1 MTDLYNYILE
11 SIMDVDNNIDN
22 VKYRYD
28 IIDLFDSVNSRDKYY
43 SILNSI
49 KKYVESKGELARP
62 LESRHTIEPKPKTV
76 YIMFYGREDNDGNI
90 LHGGI
95 KIGDSRNWCGTADNY
110 NTKKIRVEEESH
122 GVKYQSCFCSWPI
135 YILPKDMVKGYK
147 EAIKKYK

>member
-1 MTDLYNYILE
+1 MIDLYKYITE
-11 SIMDVDNNIDN
+11 SIFDVDDNIDN

-62 LESRHTIEPKPKTV
+62 LDTMQTIEPKPKTV
-76 YIMFYGREDNDGNI
+76 YIMFYGTDNNGVI
-90 LHGGI
+90 THGGI
-95 KIGDSRNWCGTADNY
+95 QIGDSRKWYGTSDHY
-110 NTKKIRVEEESH
+110 VTKRIKVEKEPK
-122 GVKYQSCFCSWPI
+122 GVKYHSCFTNWPI
-135 YILPKDMVKGYK
+135 YILPKDMEKGYK

>member
-1 MTDLYNYILE
+1 MIDLYKYITE
-11 SIMDVDNNIDN
+11 SIFDVDDNIDN

-49 KKYVESKGELARP
+49 KKYVESTGKLARP
-62 LESRHTIEPKPKTV
+62 LNSRHTIFPEPKTV
-76 YIMFYGREDNDGNI
+76 YIMFYGQEDNDGNI

-95 KIGDSRNWCGTADNY
+95 KIGDSRNWYGTTDNY
-110 NTKKIRVEEESH
+110 NTKKIRVEKESH

>member
-1 MTDLYNYILE
+1 MKDLKDIIIE
-11 SIMDVDNNIDN
+11 SIFDVDDNIDN
-22 VKYRYD
+22 VRYRYD
-28 IIDLFDSVNSRDKYY
+28 IIDLFDSTDSRDKYY

-62 LESRHTIEPKPKTV
+62 LESRRTIDPKPGTV
-76 YIMFYGREDNDGNI
+76 YIMLFGKEDNDGNI

-95 KIGDSRNWCGTADNY
+95 KIGDSRKWYGISDNY
-110 NTKKIRVEEESH
+110 NTKKITIEKESK

-135 YILPKDMVKGYK
+135 YILPKDMEKGYK

>member
-1 MTDLYNYILE
+1 MTNLYDYILE
-11 SIMDVDNNIDN
+11 SIMDVDDNIDN
-22 VKYRYD
+22 VKYKYD

-76 YIMFYGREDNDGNI
+76 YIMFYGTDNNGDI
-90 LHGGI
+90 THGGI
-95 KIGDSRNWCGTADNY
+95 QIGDSRKWYSISDNY
-110 NTKKIRVEEESH
+110 NTKKIKVEKEPK
-122 GVKYQSCFCSWPI
+122 GVKYHSCFSSWPI
-135 YILPKDMVKGYK
+135 YILPKDMEKGYK

>member
-1 MTDLYNYILE
+1 MIDLYKYITE
-11 SIMDVDNNIDN
+11 SIFDIDDNIDN

-28 IIDLFDSVNSRDKYY
+28 ITDLFDSVNSRDKYY

-62 LESRHTIEPKPKTV
+62 LNSQHTINPKPKTV
-76 YIMFYGREDNDGNI
+76 YIMLYGQEDNDGNI

-95 KIGDSRNWCGTADNY
+95 KIGDSRNWYGTADNY
-110 NTKKIRVEEESH
+110 NTKKIRVEKESH

-135 YILPKDMVKGYK
+135 YILPKDMEKGYK